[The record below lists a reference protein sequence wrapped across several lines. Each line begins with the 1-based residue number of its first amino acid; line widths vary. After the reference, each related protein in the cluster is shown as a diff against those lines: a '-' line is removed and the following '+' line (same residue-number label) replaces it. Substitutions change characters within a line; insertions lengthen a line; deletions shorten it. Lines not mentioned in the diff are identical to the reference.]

1 RSVYKTKENGNIIL
15 KTENELECKVT
26 WDTPKRLNNDS
37 REESREEFRPV
48 IGNEVGRVVASY
60 YSKEMSNP
68 RILSK
73 EEQKIIYNSNY
84 LN

>member
-26 WDTPKRLNNDS
+26 WDTPKRLKNDS

-48 IGNEVGRVVASY
+48 IGNEVGRVVASH